1 MWDGATYFL
10 DMGTKLKIIQTT
22 LYYATALVLL
32 TRILSL
38 TLILIN
44 NVVRLTVIFFYIDI
58 TTQQQRLDKSLEI

>member
-58 TTQQQRLDKSLEI
+58 TTQQHRLDKSFEI

>member
-44 NVVRLTVIFFYIDI
+44 NVVRLTVISFILI
-58 TTQQQRLDKSLEI
+58 